1 MNSLNSNLNLKR
13 LFALFVVTLLAA
25 GSILANDNDSVRAVR
40 ISKDESI
47 SIAVKGLSKKL
58 QTDLV
63 LKQVSVK
70 FTQAEQYFVS
80 DSEIG
85 LRGAGTC
92 RIDGDANDLPINF
105 DIKIDVSKRST
116 DDVKY
121 VFLNM
126 KGEAGLT
133 VEDVVTEKLLEK
145 MKSDFKTENVVVAID
160 YVNDATL
167 ENGEKGLNGGGEV
180 RLNGMVWKKIE
191 FSAKSSND
199 INDVLIT
206 KYQIK

>member
-1 MNSLNSNLNLKR
+1 MNSLNSILNLKKV
-13 LFALFVVTLLAA
+13 FALLIIFSFAA
-25 GSILANDNDSVRAVR
+25 ISVLANDNDSVRAIR

-47 SIAVKGLSKKL
+47 SIAAKGLSKKM
-58 QTDLV
+58 QTDLAS
-63 LKQVSVK
+63 KQISVK
-70 FTQAEQYFVS
+70 FTKAEQYFIS

-85 LRGAGTC
+85 LRGEGTC

-105 DIKIDVSKRST
+105 DIKIDVNKRSA
-116 DDVKY
+116 DDVRY

-133 VEDVVTEKLLEK
+133 VEDVVTEKLLQK
-145 MKSDFKTENVVVAID
+145 MKNDFKTENVVVAID

-167 ENGEKGLNGGGEV
+167 ENGEKGLIGAGEV

-191 FSAKSSND
+191 FSGKNSDD
-199 INDVLIT
+199 IKDVSIT